1 MACGITDPLGC
12 VGDIVGAAAGS
23 AWDGICESFAVAAD
37 DLLKAFARAFTAIPP
52 VDLASPGVRK
62 VYAICLG
69 IAALIAVL
77 LLLFQVMRTAFTHDG
92 SALAEGL
99 TGIAKAAAAFILTLT
114 VASAAIT
121 AADALTAYIID
132 QSFGSAAGL
141 TAKVTSL
148 ISFAGPAGAGP
159 AGELAG
165 AASLLLLLAVI
176 GILLIVVL
184 WFELLLRNAAL
195 VVLVATSPI
204 AAAGQVSGATRAWWP
219 KLASATVQLIIVK
232 PVIAL
237 VFALG
242 FELTGQSRD
251 IETLLTGMLILL
263 LAVVAWPAVAMFLPF
278 TSVGAGSAG
287 LGMLLGFAA
296 GRLTAAGGPP
306 AGIPPSE
313 FSRTAEAAS
322 TAGTATA
329 GAVTGGTLALAA
341 AGARAA
347 QRAVTFLSGRMD
359 QVAGHAGLT
368 GAGSGQTSRTAGPAR
383 PSRAGPDGPSIA
395 ASAQRATDAPATA
408 GDWLAGYPDAA
419 GQRPAGSQPPPEWPE
434 HYPGDWSEPA
444 AAATAPLPADLPS
457 RGEQDTLPADPGP
470 AHQPSAPEPPAAS
483 QPPRSLTMP
492 RRRPPDPGS
501 DGTAEGPDQ

>member
-37 DLLKAFARAFTAIPP
+37 DLLKAFASAFTAIPP
-52 VDLASPGVRK
+52 VDLASPGVRQ

-77 LLLFQVMRTAFTHDG
+77 LLLFQVIRTAFTHDG

-176 GILLIVVL
+176 GILLILVL

-296 GRLTAAGGPP
+296 GRLSAAGGPP

-329 GAVTGGTLALAA
+329 GAATGGTLALAA

-347 QRAVTFLSGRMD
+347 QRAVTALSGRMD

-368 GAGSGQTSRTAGPAR
+368 GAGGGQPPRAGGGQPG
-383 PSRAGPDGPSIA
+383 RAGPDGPWTA
-395 ASAQRATDAPATA
+395 ANAQRATDPPGPA

-419 GQRPAGSQPPPEWPE
+419 GQRPASSQPEPPEWPE
-434 HYPGDWSEPA
+434 HYPGDWPA
-444 AAATAPLPADLPS
+444 QAVTTNAPLPADLPA
-457 RGEQDTLPADPGP
+457 RGEPETLPAGPGP
-470 AHQPSAPEPPAAS
+470 APEPSAPEPPAAG
-483 QPPRSLTMP
+483 QPPRSP
-492 RRRPPDPGS
+492 AAPPGRLPGPGS